1 MVRRGLSLTPYF
13 FLAPALIVMGIFL
26 LYPLLS
32 VGYLAFTEYDILS
45 APRFIGLENFQKLF
59 ADGVFW
65 LALRNS
71 FLYLLA
77 TPIIMALSI
86 TLAIIVNRNLPG
98 IGAFRALYY
107 IPVITGSVTIGIA
120 FQWLF
125 NGTGGLVNGVLIWL
139 GLLKEPI
146 TWLSEPPFVL
156 PIAMMMTVWMG
167 VGYYMVVFVA
177 GLQSIPDELY
187 DAALIDGC
195 NNFQKHLHVSLPG
208 LRPSIVFVAVISS
221 LSALKVFDEIYVLTN
236 ATGGLLNS
244 GVTMVFYLWKQ
255 AFGLQKVG
263 YASAL
268 AIVLLVI
275 TLAFSIFNVR
285 TLERGQEET
294 Q

>member
-1 MVRRGLSLTPYF
+1 MYRRTLMTPYL
-13 FLAPALIVMGIFL
+13 FLAPALLVMGIFM

-32 VGYLAFTEYDILS
+32 VGYLAFTEYDILRPPVFVG
-45 APRFIGLENFQKLF
+45 ARNFQDLMT
-59 ADGVFW
+59 DRVFW

-71 FLYLLA
+71 FIYLLA

-86 TLAIIVNRNLPG
+86 TLAIIVNRSLPG

-107 IPVITGSVTIGIA
+107 VPVVTGSVTIGIA

-125 NGTGGLVNGVLIWL
+125 NGTGGLVNGALISL
-139 GLLKEPI
+139 GLLREPVS
-146 TWLSEPPFVL
+146 WLSEPAYTL
-156 PIAMMMTVWMG
+156 PIAMSMTIWMG

-187 DAALIDGC
+187 DAARIDGC
-195 NNFQKHLHVSLPG
+195 NEVQKHWYISLPG

-236 ATGGLLNS
+236 ATGGILNS

-255 AFGLQKVG
+255 AFSLQKVG
-263 YASAL
+263 YASAI

-285 TLERGQEET
+285 ILERGQEEAR
-294 Q
+294 